1 MSANRNGHNAQAST
15 TPLKIEHTLSDQ
27 ERVAQYGL
35 AQAAMSQEW
44 GSNSRWK
51 DVERPYTAEDVLRLR
66 GSIHIE
72 HTLARMGAERLWDL
86 LHTDPYINALGA
98 MTGNQAVQQVQAG
111 LKAIYV
117 SGWQVAADAN
127 NAGTMYPDQSLYPAD
142 SVPNLCRRINNALHR
157 ADQLHHAEGKVAP
170 GQTWFAPLIADAE
183 AGFGGTLNAFELMKG
198 MIEAGAACVH
208 FEDQLSSAKKC
219 GHLGGKV
226 LVSTTEAIQKLVA
239 ARLAADVMG
248 VPTLIMARTDA
259 DSAHLLTS
267 DIDARDREFSTGERT
282 SEGFFR
288 IRGGIESAVARG
300 LAYAPYADLIW
311 CETSHPDL
319 EEARRFAEAI
329 HEQFPGKMLAY
340 NCSPSF
346 NWRKNLD
353 EATIARF
360 QPELARM
367 GYKFQFVTL
376 AGFHA
381 LNLSMFELAR
391 GYKLTGM
398 TAYSRLQGKEFSR
411 ETQFG
416 YEAAKHQRFVGTGY
430 FDQVQQ
436 VISGGRASTTALAGS
451 TEAAQF
457 ADKKPLL
464 PPLGPPDAARQP
476 ILGDCPQARVSVD
489 LGSEEMLLPSGD

>member
-1 MSANRNGHNAQAST
+1 MSANGNGHSAQ
-15 TPLKIEHTLSDQ
+15 PLTQHQIEQPLSDQ
-27 ERVAQYGL
+27 ERVVQYAL
-35 AQAAMSQEW
+35 AQAAIKEDW
-44 GSNSRWK
+44 ASNPRWNR
-51 DVERPYTAEDVLRLR
+51 VERPYTPEDVLRLR

-72 HTLARMGAERLWDL
+72 HSLARMGAERLWEL
-86 LHTDPYINALGA
+86 LQTDPYINALGA

-142 SVPNLCRRINNALHR
+142 SVPNLCRRINNALQR
-157 ADQLHHAEGKVAP
+157 ADQVHHAEGKVAP

-267 DIDARDREFSTGERT
+267 DIDPRDRAFCTGERT
-282 SEGFFR
+282 SEGFFQ
-288 IRGGIESAVARG
+288 IRAGIASAIARG
-300 LAYAPYADLIW
+300 LAYAACADLIW
-311 CETSHPDL
+311 CETSHPDM
-319 EEARRFAEAI
+319 EEARQFAEAI
-329 HEQFPGKMLAY
+329 HAKYPGKLLAY

-346 NWRKNLD
+346 NWRKHLD

-376 AGFHA
+376 AGFHS

-391 GYKLTGM
+391 GYKLAGM
-398 TAYSRLQGKEFSR
+398 TAYSRLQEKEFSR
-411 ETQFG
+411 EAQYG

-436 VISGGRASTTALAGS
+436 VISGGLASTTALAGS
-451 TEAAQF
+451 TEAEQF
-457 ADKKPLL
+457 MDKKPLTR
-464 PPLGPPDAARQP
+464 PERGPDAARQP
-476 ILGDCPQARVSVD
+476 ILGNCPQMPVNLD
-489 LGSEEMLLPSGD
+489 LGPEEMLLPSGD

>member
-1 MSANRNGHNAQAST
+1 MRVPNNGFNQPEQ
-15 TPLKIEHTLSDQ
+15 TPSSMTSEDRI
-27 ERVAQYGL
+27 AQYAL
-35 AQAAMSQEW
+35 AQECMAYDWAT
-44 GSNSRWK
+44 NPRWK
-51 DVERPYTAEDVLRLR
+51 GVERPYAPDDVLRLR

-72 HTLARMGAERLWDL
+72 HTLARLGAERLWKL
-86 LHTDPYINALGA
+86 LETDPYVKALGA
-98 MTGNQAVQQVQAG
+98 VTGNQAVQQVQAG

-127 NAGTMYPDQSLYPAD
+127 NAGQMYPDQSLYPAD
-142 SVPNLCRRINNALHR
+142 SVPNLCRRINSALQR
-157 ADQLHHAEGKVAP
+157 ADQVHHAEGKIAP
-170 GQTWFAPLIADAE
+170 AETWFAPLVADAE

-226 LVSTTEAIQKLVA
+226 LVPTSEAVQKLVA

-248 VPTLIMARTDA
+248 VPTLVMARTDA

-267 DIDARDREFSTGERT
+267 DIDPRDRVFCSGERT

-288 IRGGIESAVARG
+288 IRGGIDSAIARG
-300 LAYAPYADLIW
+300 LAYAPYADLLW

-319 EEARRFAEAI
+319 EEARQFADAI
-329 HEQFPGKMLAY
+329 HAKYPNKMLAY

-346 NWRKNLD
+346 NWRKKLD

-391 GYKLTGM
+391 GYKQSGM
-398 TAYSRLQGKEFSR
+398 TAYSRLQEKEFSR
-411 ETQFG
+411 ETEFG
-416 YEAAKHQRFVGTGY
+416 YQAVKHQRFVGTGY

-436 VISGGRASTTALAGS
+436 VISGGLASTTALTGS
-451 TEAAQF
+451 TEAEQF
-457 ADKKPLL
+457 GGLKPLVH
-464 PPLGPPDAARQP
+464 PERGPNAACQP
-476 ILGDCPQARVSVD
+476 ILGNCPHTPVPLEPQED
-489 LGSEEMLLPSGD
+489 MLLPSGD